1 MSKAPP
7 LTTLQKVS
15 SGQLG
20 GGAPPQSRTLSEELR
35 DGALPAYILAA
46 LLVITAVVELLTG
59 GPLAWGLS
67 RQTLSDGRWFTLLSH
82 PIAHGS
88 LAHLLMNCS
97 ALIGLTLATRPLLGN
112 DFKGWGRYGIVLSGA
127 AIASALAYLVL
138 HPSDGLPMVGASGAI
153 CGLWGLAVRCDPDTG
168 LLRGLWSKPVRSGVS
183 RFTMTNIVLFGIL
196 FLLVWL
202 QGGTGGLAWEAHL
215 GGFTFGLLAARWLIK
230 PYEQAMIAEP
240 AATS

>member
-20 GGAPPQSRTLSEELR
+20 GAAPPPSRTLREELR
-35 DGALPAYILAA
+35 DGALPAYLLAA
-46 LLVITAVVELLTG
+46 LLTITGVVELLTG

-67 RQTLSDGRWFTLLSH
+67 RQALSEGRWITLLSH

-88 LAHLLMNCS
+88 LGHLFMNCS

-112 DFKGWGRYGIVLSGA
+112 DVKDWGRYGVVLSGA
-127 AIASALAYLVL
+127 AIASALAYLAL

-168 LLRGLWSKPVRSGVS
+168 LPRTLWSKPVRVGVW
-183 RFTMTNIVLFGIL
+183 RFTVTNIVLFGIL
-196 FLLVWL
+196 YLLVWL
-202 QGGTGGLAWEAHL
+202 QGGSGGLAWEAHL
-215 GGFTFGLLAARWLIK
+215 GGFAFGLLAARWLIK
-230 PYEQAMIAEP
+230 PCEQTMIAEP
-240 AATS
+240 VATS